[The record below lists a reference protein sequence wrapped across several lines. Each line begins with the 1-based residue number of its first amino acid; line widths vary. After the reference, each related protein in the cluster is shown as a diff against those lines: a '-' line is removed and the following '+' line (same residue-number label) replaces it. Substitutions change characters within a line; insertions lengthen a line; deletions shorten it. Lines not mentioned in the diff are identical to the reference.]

1 MIPSVKK
8 FYKLSWV
15 QHLLFWAVSFYFI
28 GSYFSISNVI
38 GPIDIIYSGCFHISI
53 AVLVYINLR
62 ILIPRL
68 LTRKSVFLYIVLSIM
83 TVALALLTHELTF
96 ELLIPALPWEYYLV
110 SFTDPW
116 VLITIFSCYLVLS
129 SLIKLSKSWFK
140 LQQLEALQK
149 DMELRSLKLQV
160 NPHFLL
166 NSLNSIYGLSLTG
179 TKEVPEY
186 IIKLSNILK
195 HILYETKKEHI
206 PLSEEITYIE
216 DYIALQKIRLPKET
230 DVRFI
235 TEGKADH
242 LYIAPMLIIPF
253 IENAF
258 KHGAGGE
265 GDRDYAHF
273 KLTLAGDRLQFI
285 SRNNQGS
292 SNEIKDSEYSGIGL
306 ENIRKR
312 LEFLYPGKHDL
323 KITSNAYEF
332 TAQLDLALK

>member
-1 MIPSVKK
+1 MIHNVTKL
-8 FYKLSWV
+8 YKLSWV
-15 QHLLFWAVSFYFI
+15 QHLLFWVVSLYFI

-53 AVLVYINLR
+53 AALVYINLR
-62 ILIPRL
+62 ILIPRF
-68 LTRKSVFLYIVLSIM
+68 LTRKSKFLYILLSLV
-83 TVALALLTHELTF
+83 TVALAFLTHEITF

-116 VLITIFSCYLVLS
+116 VLITIFSCYLGLS
-129 SLIKLSKSWFK
+129 TLIKLSKSWFK
-140 LQQLEALQK
+140 LQQLEAVQK

-179 TKEVPEY
+179 TGEVPGY

-206 PLSEEITYIE
+206 PLSEEINYIK

-230 DVRFI
+230 DVRFL
-235 TEGKADH
+235 TVGKADH
-242 LYIAPMLIIPF
+242 LHIAPMLIIPF

-265 GDRDYAHF
+265 EDRDYAHF
-273 KLTLAGDRLQFI
+273 ELVLTGSRLQFI
-285 SRNNQGS
+285 ARNNQGVA
-292 SNEIKDSEYSGIGL
+292 NEIKDGEYSGIGL
-306 ENIRKR
+306 KNVRRR
-312 LEFLYPGKHDL
+312 LELLYPGKHDL
-323 KITSNAYEF
+323 KISCNPHEF
-332 TAQLDLALK
+332 TVQLDLDLK